1 MAVLEH
7 HRALTVMAPDD
18 ILSGAMKT
26 IRILAYLATGLAL
39 MFTGADAQ
47 PRHGIAMHGEPALA
61 ADFRSLPYVN
71 PDAPQGG
78 QLRQAITGSFDSVN
92 PFIVKGTAANG
103 VRTYVFESL
112 LGRNWAEPFS
122 LYGLLA
128 QSIQVS
134 DDRQTFSFKI
144 RPEAKFSDGSPVTA
158 TDVVFSMETLRDKGR
173 PNFKN
178 SYSKIKSFETPDDH
192 TVVFHQEAGDR
203 ELPLVTGLMP
213 ILSKSFWQGRAFDA
227 TTFDPVIGS
236 GPYVIGEVKPGESII
251 YKRNADYWG
260 KDLPVARGL
269 WNFATVRFD
278 YYRDANAAFE
288 AFKTGQADVRIET
301 DPARWATGYDFPAV
315 KDGKITIEKIAQKSP
330 APASGFSFNTRRK
343 LFSDV
348 RVREALVMAF
358 DFEWAN
364 ANLFSGAYKRT
375 YGYFSGSDLSS
386 QGKAADASELAV
398 LGEAAATLRPDM
410 MDGSYR
416 LPVSD
421 GSGRDRKMLRQAV
434 ALLGQAGWTVSDAGL
449 TNAQGEAFAFTISVQ
464 SKDQEKIAL
473 HYQRSLQIIG
483 IKADVR
489 VVDSAQFAAI
499 QTSYDYDMIPA
510 TWFNSL
516 SPGNEQKFYFGS
528 DGRDSTGTRNYPG
541 IADPGVDRAIGR
553 MLAVTAPEDFT
564 AAVRAE
570 DRLLTAGFYIVPF
583 YDAGGQWVARWNY
596 IGQPEQ
602 QPLPGFEATTLWRNP

>member
-1 MAVLEH
+1 
-7 HRALTVMAPDD
+7 MAPDD

-26 IRILAYLATGLAL
+26 IRILTCFAAGLAL
-39 MFTGADAQ
+39 MFTAAAAS
-47 PRHGIAMHGEPALA
+47 PRHGIAMRGEPALA
-61 ADFRSLPYVN
+61 ADFKSLPYAN

-78 QLRQAITGSFDSVN
+78 QLRQAITGSFDSLN
-92 PFIVKGTAANG
+92 PFIIKGTAANG
-103 VRTYVFESL
+103 VRTYVFEGL
-112 LGRNWAEPFS
+112 LGRNGAEPFS

-128 QSIQVS
+128 ESIDVS

-144 RPEAKFSDGSPVTA
+144 RPDAKFSDGSPVTA
-158 TDVVFSMETLRDKGR
+158 ADVVFSMETLRDKGR
-173 PNFKN
+173 PNYKN
-178 SYSKIKSFETPDDH
+178 SYSKIKTVETPDDH

-213 ILSKSFWQGRAFDA
+213 ILSKAFWQGRSFDA
-227 TTFDPVIGS
+227 TTLDPVIGS
-236 GPYVIGEVKPGESII
+236 GPYVFGEVKAGESIT
-251 YKRNADYWG
+251 YNRNPDYWG
-260 KDLPVARGL
+260 KDLPISRGL

-288 AFKTGQADVRIET
+288 AFKSGQADVRIET
-301 DPARWATGYDFPAV
+301 DPARWATGYDFPAI
-315 KDGKITIEKIAQKSP
+315 KDGKITIEKIAQGSP
-330 APASGFSFNTRRK
+330 APASGFAFNTRRK

-364 ANLFSGAYKRT
+364 ANLFSNAYKRT
-375 YGYFSGSDLSS
+375 YGYFSGSSLSS
-386 QGKAADASELAV
+386 QGKSADAAELAV
-398 LGEAAATLRPDM
+398 LGDAAATLRPDM
-410 MDGSYR
+410 LDGSYK

-434 ALLGQAGWTVSDAGL
+434 GLLGQAGWTVGDAGL
-449 TNAQGEAFAFTISVQ
+449 TNAQGEAFSFTISVQ

-483 IKADVR
+483 IRADVR

-528 DGRDSTGTRNYPG
+528 DGRDNSGTRNYPG
-541 IADPGVDRAIGR
+541 IAEPGVDRAIGQ
-553 MLAVTAPEDFT
+553 MLAVTTLEDFT

-570 DRLLTAGFYIVPF
+570 DRLLVAGFYIVPF

-596 IGQPEQ
+596 IGRPEE